1 MRSSLRLSGVFSQ
14 QHIVPLFVLLFVLS
28 ACSITGPAPSPART
42 LYGPIQFY
50 DTHGVFLCELHG
62 QNPRTDCQAPDAPIR
77 QFAGQFLDYAIN
89 ELADDL
95 HVQATKLPSTA
106 LHVSTTLDL
115 SLQKQ
120 VLQHI
125 QQYIATMATTH
136 NMKNAAEV
144 MLDYHTGAIRSF
156 IGSLDPQVNILTRDA
171 RQAGPAF
178 RPFVYATAF
187 EQGISPGEVV
197 YDAPFS
203 VGQGSQ
209 AYSPVDYG
217 GTFHGYMSYRSA
229 LQNDYNIPSLKL
241 YLKTGFDA
249 LRKTVIAMGIK
260 PADIGTSGHYSL
272 PLGTMEIP
280 LLDETVAYGT
290 MADGGIHVPPHAIEK
305 ISTADNHVI
314 FTAVAHGTRAL
325 SPQTAFMMTD
335 VMSDNN
341 ARTPEFGPCSPLLLY
356 TTTQAQCSAGH
367 PGDVRPAAV
376 HGGMNGAFRDTIAIG
391 YTTDLVVGAWS
402 GNSNAEPMFNVLG
415 VDGAAHIWHDTMLL
429 AEEQKPITPFPG
441 PPAGVVKKTVSYPNL
456 TTTDWYVAQ

>member
-1 MRSSLRLSGVFSQ
+1 MRSSPRLSEACSRR
-14 QHIVPLFVLLFVLS
+14 HIIPVVVLLLVLS
-28 ACSITGPAPSPART
+28 ACSNIGTITGPSQAAH
-42 LYGPIQFY
+42 GPIQFY

-62 QNPRTDCQAPDAPIR
+62 QNPATDCQAPDAPIR

-95 HVQATKLPSTA
+95 HVPTSKLPQTA
-106 LHVSTTLDL
+106 LNVSTTLDL
-115 SLQKQ
+115 ALQKRI
-120 VLQHI
+120 LQHI
-125 QQYIATMATTH
+125 QQYIATMATMH

-144 MLDYHTGAIRSF
+144 MLDYHNGAIRSF
-156 IGSLDPQVNILTRDA
+156 IGSLDPQVNILTRNA
-171 RQAGPAF
+171 RQAGQAF
-178 RPFVYATAF
+178 KPFVYATAF

-203 VGQGSQ
+203 IGQGSQ
-209 AYSPVDYG
+209 AYSPIDYG
-217 GTFHGYMSYRSA
+217 RQYRGYISYRSA
-229 LQNDYNIPSLKL
+229 LQDNANIPALKL
-241 YLKTGFDA
+241 YLKTGFAA

-260 PADIGTSGHYSL
+260 PAAIGTEGYYAL
-272 PLGTMEIP
+272 PLGTMELP

-305 ISTADNHVI
+305 VSTADAHVI
-314 FTAVAHGTRAL
+314 FTSTSQGTRAL

-341 ARTPEFGPCSPLLLY
+341 ARASEFGQCSPLLLY
-356 TTTQAQCSAGH
+356 TTTQTQCEAGH

-376 HGGMNGAFRDTIAIG
+376 HGGVTDAFRDTIMIG

-402 GNSNAEPMFNVLG
+402 GNSNAEPMFNILG
-415 VDGAAHIWHDTMLL
+415 VDGAARIWHDTMLM
-429 AEEQKPITPFPG
+429 AEEQKPITAFPG

-456 TTTDWYVAQ
+456 TTTDWYLAQ